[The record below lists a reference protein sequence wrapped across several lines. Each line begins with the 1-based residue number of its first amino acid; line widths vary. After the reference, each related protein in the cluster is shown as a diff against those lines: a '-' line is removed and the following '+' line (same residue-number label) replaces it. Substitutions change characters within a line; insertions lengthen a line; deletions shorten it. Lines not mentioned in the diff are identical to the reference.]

1 MRRVF
6 EHSAPAGGSVR
17 QTDQVEQL
25 RALSEVLSTS
35 DVQLSAGQSA
45 AARVW
50 ATGFEPLDA
59 YLNGGLRSGEL
70 TLVGGPQGLG
80 KTTWVLQLIRNVVA
94 AGQPALYF
102 SYEHDAPLILE
113 RVLAVEA
120 GLQLGVEALPLKRIR
135 EAMEAGD
142 GRSGTLAERLRET
155 QGGAEAVRAVQAWG
169 DRLFVHRSS
178 GTTTS
183 IEVIREAVE
192 QVRTSSGAQPLVVV
206 DYLQKVAMPGGPEFE
221 DERVTS
227 TVEALK
233 DLSLD
238 ADVPVVAIVAADREG
253 IASGRRLRTHHL
265 RGSSALAYEADV
277 VLLFNDKY
285 DVVARHHLIY
295 DVSNAERFRNFAVMS
310 IEKNRNGL
318 DRIDLEFRKR
328 FEQGRFEPDG
338 RVVSE
343 QLVDER
349 VYVE

>member
-1 MRRVF
+1 
-6 EHSAPAGGSVR
+6 
-17 QTDQVEQL
+17 VEQL
-25 RALSEVLSTS
+25 RALNEVLSSS
-35 DVQLSAGQSA
+35 DEHLVAGESA

-50 ATGFEPLDA
+50 ATGFDPLDT

-70 TLVGGPQGLG
+70 TLLGGPQGLG
-80 KTTWVLQLIRNVVA
+80 KTTWALQLIRNVVA
-94 AGQPALYF
+94 DGDSAIYF
-102 SYEHDAPLILE
+102 SYEHDAPLVLE

-120 GLQLGVEALPLKRIR
+120 GLQMGVEALPIKRIR
-135 EAMEAGD
+135 EAMEAAD
-142 GRSGTLAERLRET
+142 GRTGALADRLRDT
-155 QGGAEAVRAVQAWG
+155 NGGADAVRSVQEWG
-169 DRLFVHRSS
+169 NRLFVHRSS

-183 IEVIREAVE
+183 IEVIREAVDT
-192 QVRTSSGAQPLVVV
+192 VRAVTGSSPMVVV
-206 DYLQKVAMPGGPEFE
+206 DYLQKVAMPDGPEFE

-238 ADVPVVAIVAADREG
+238 LDVPVVAIVAADREG

-328 FEQGRFEPDG
+328 FEQGRFEPEG
-338 RVVSE
+338 RVVAE

>member
-1 MRRVF
+1 M
-6 EHSAPAGGSVR
+6 GG
-17 QTDQVEQL
+17 VEQL
-25 RALSEVLSTS
+25 RALNEVLSTS
-35 DVQLSAGQSA
+35 DTHLSVGQSA
-45 AARVW
+45 AAESGP
-50 ATGFEPLDA
+50 TGFDPLDT

-70 TLVGGPQGLG
+70 TLLGGPQGLG

-94 AGQPALYF
+94 AGETALYF

-120 GLQLGVEALPLKRIR
+120 GVSHGVEALPLKRIR

-142 GRSGTLAERLRET
+142 GRSGTMEDRLRET
-155 QGGAEAVRAVQAWG
+155 NGGVEAVRAVQQWG

-183 IEVIREAVE
+183 IEVIREAVDTVKALTG
-192 QVRTSSGAQPLVVV
+192 QSPLVVV

-238 ADVPVVAIVAADREG
+238 ADTPVVAIVAADREG

-328 FEQGRFEPDG
+328 FEQGRFEPEG